1 MAIDD
6 NTSYELTGAQVKDL
20 ANKIKGKAADNTFVG
35 ATSAAPGSKGLVP
48 EPQAGEDTKFLSG
61 DGTWQTAPIVNNGA
75 LTIQQNGT
83 TLDTFTAN
91 SATDKTVNIQTITAE
106 TVAPAEE
113 VGAITASMIANGAV
127 TAEKIDWTTFDNSS
141 ANVGAVAVGTSYVT
155 LTTIPITSD
164 GLYFLIANLTRTS
177 NSTSGAIVY
186 LRFKRNSNT
195 LRVFTAPT
203 VPNYAGNHEPM
214 NLGFVV
220 FSASAGD
227 SVTIDAMKD
236 NNNYN
241 SALGTQY
248 SLVKIA

>member
-6 NTSYELTGAQVKDL
+6 NTSYELTGAQIKDF
-20 ANKIKGKAADNTFVG
+20 ATKIKSKADSSSLASV
-35 ATSAAPGSKGLVP
+35 ATSG
-48 EPQAGEDTKFLSG
+48 DYNDLSNLP
-61 DGTWQTAPIVNNGA
+61 TLPTVNNGA

-83 TLDTFTAN
+83 TIGTFTAN
-91 SATDKTVNIQTITAE
+91 SSDDKTVNIQAITAD
-106 TVAPAEE
+106 E
-113 VGAITASMIANGAV
+113 VGAITTNMIADGAV
-127 TAEKIDWTTFDNSS
+127 TAEKIDWTTFDNKS

-155 LTTIPITSD
+155 LETIHIASD

-186 LRFKRNSNT
+186 LRFKRNSDT
-195 LRVFTAPT
+195 LGVFTAPT
-203 VPNYAGNHEPM
+203 VPNYVGNHEPM

-227 SVTIDAMKD
+227 SVTIDVMKD